1 MKPGLAPG
9 FFLCV
14 PGRPW
19 INRQMTAHDVNLNPQ
34 GEQMADESM
43 VRTLAAQIE
52 AIWPQEKR
60 LVDLYRLPGKAQVL
74 DVGAGT
80 GEFSARIAAAFP
92 ESRVTGIELLP
103 SSVELARARHAA
115 FSPRLSFESGDAFHL
130 VQPDDTFD
138 LVANRHMIQS
148 VPHVERI
155 LAELARVTRPGGRVH
170 VLAEDY
176 SMLHMMSGPLDPD
189 VFWRKG
195 PVEYAA
201 RTGTDARIGRRAWSL
216 MRAAGL
222 TDVRLDYVT
231 VDTLRVPRRVF
242 ADIITAWRDGY
253 VEPMS
258 TPEFPATVVRKHF
271 DEIIDSILNP
281 GHYAVWFV
289 PIVSGVKPG
298 K

>member
-1 MKPGLAPG
+1 MNASH
-9 FFLCV
+9 V
-14 PGRPW
+14 
-19 INRQMTAHDVNLNPQ
+19 DLNPQ

-60 LVDLYRLPGKAQVL
+60 LVDLYRLPRKARIL

-80 GEFSARIAAAFP
+80 GEFSARIADAHP
-92 ESRVTGIELLP
+92 EARVLGVELLQT
-103 SSVELARARHAA
+103 SVDRARARHASL
-115 FSPRLSFESGDAFHL
+115 FPRVTFEAGDAFRL
-130 VQPDDTFD
+130 TQPDDTFD

-155 LAELARVTRPGGRVH
+155 LAELVRVTRPGGHVH

-176 SMLHMMSGPLDPD
+176 QMLHMMSGPLDPD

-201 RTGTDARIGRRAWSL
+201 RTGTDARIGRRAWTL
-216 MRAAGL
+216 LRAAGL
-222 TDVRLDYVT
+222 KDVRVDYVV

-253 VEPMS
+253 VDAMA
-258 TPEFPATVVRKHF
+258 TPGFPAPVVRQHF
-271 DEIIDSILNP
+271 DEIIESILNP
-281 GHYAVWFV
+281 EHYAVWQV
-289 PIVSGVKPG
+289 PIVSGVKP
-298 K
+298 

>member
-1 MKPGLAPG
+1 MTTPG
-9 FFLCV
+9 
-14 PGRPW
+14 
-19 INRQMTAHDVNLNPQ
+19 VNLNPQ

-60 LVDLYRLPGKAQVL
+60 LVDLYRLPANARVL

-80 GEFSARIAAAFP
+80 GEFSARFAAAFP
-92 ESRVTGIELLP
+92 AAQVTGIELLP
-103 SSVELARARHAA
+103 SSVELARSRHGALA
-115 FSPRLSFESGDAFHL
+115 PRLTFETGDAFRL
-130 VQPDDTFD
+130 AQPDDTFD
-138 LVANRHMIQS
+138 LVANRHMVQS
-148 VPHVERI
+148 VPHVDRI
-155 LAELARVTRPGGRVH
+155 LAELVRVTRPGGRVH

-222 TDVRLDYVT
+222 TDVRVDYVT